1 MSQFRALY
9 KKKKLYPKSFFSHI
23 TIIIIYDVHQLLR
36 NLPTILTG
44 RVNVWRNK
52 IFQVYDR

>member
-9 KKKKLYPKSFFSHI
+9 KKKTTFFSHI